1 MKTRRHSAAFTLLEL
16 LVVIGLMAGLS
27 FFLIG
32 GLAGGGRSAALQSGQ
47 ATVINLLMVART
59 HAMASGNHTRVLV
72 NHERLAAERYLR
84 QLVLQE
90 SRNGNWHTLQL
101 VALPAGVHVV
111 PHQDQMP
118 DDLFGAG
125 APWVKADGSRLH
137 SSCLSR
143 VPVSLAVDTAMAEM
157 WVELVFT
164 PLGTTGTSGFL
175 VLATGRTQPPGSAA
189 ATQSPIWLENQM
201 AVRGL
206 QLSAYGLSLP
216 INERDGF

>member
-16 LVVIGLMAGLS
+16 LVVIGLVAGLS

-59 HAMASGNHTRVLV
+59 HAMASGNPTRVLV
-72 NHERLAAERYLR
+72 NHDRSAAERYLR

-90 SRNGNWHTLQL
+90 SRAGNWRTMQL
-101 VALPAGVHVV
+101 VALPAGVYVV
-111 PHQDQMP
+111 PHQNQMP
-118 DDLFGAG
+118 DDLFGAA

-137 SSCLSR
+137 SSCLSH
-143 VPVSLAVDTAMAEM
+143 VPVSLAVDTAIAEM
-157 WVELVFT
+157 WVELAFT

-175 VLATGRTQPPGSAA
+175 VLATGRAQPPGAVA
-189 ATQSPIWLENQM
+189 ETQSPIWLENQM

-216 INERDGF
+216 INEKDGF